1 MCFFPFSH
9 DQLTFFFFFSIKI
22 YFYRRRP
29 TAAAMTKFDEIPHP
43 SHPEHKLEQSWTGK
57 LFMCNGCNEPGI
69 GSHYTCPQS
78 SCSFDLQMHCAIP
91 LGLFHHPFQRRCSFQ
106 LLPSPPENTR
116 SCEACGEKGTGF
128 VYHCKGCKSNLH
140 PCCAKLPMKLE
151 AGDVN
156 LYLYEKVKK
165 SCQECG
171 YKGKGWSY
179 RSADKKCY
187 LHVACAKRLIA
198 EKWLHGS
205 GHGDDLQTTIP
216 NLNNMI
222 QKYHQPKGKLKKFA
236 QIVRL
241 VLQTVISTLLGDPT
255 ALIAGTVKLLLTDD

>member
-1 MCFFPFSH
+1 
-9 DQLTFFFFFSIKI
+9 
-22 YFYRRRP
+22 
-29 TAAAMTKFDEIPHP
+29 MTKFDEIPHP

-78 SCSFDLQMHCAIP
+78 SCSFDLHVHCAIP
-91 LGLFHHPFQRRCSFQ
+91 LGLFHHPFQRGCSFQ
-106 LLPSPPENTR
+106 LLPSPPENTG
-116 SCEACGEKGTGF
+116 SCNACGEKGTGF

-156 LYLYEKVKK
+156 LYLYEK
-165 SCQECG
+165 
-171 YKGKGWSY
+171 
-179 RSADKKCY
+179 
-187 LHVACAKRLIA
+187 
-198 EKWLHGS
+198 
-205 GHGDDLQTTIP
+205 TTIP

-222 QKYHQPKGKLKKFA
+222 QKYHQPKGKLKRFA
-236 QIVRL
+236 EIVRL

>member
-1 MCFFPFSH
+1 MAGY
-9 DQLTFFFFFSIKI
+9 K
-22 YFYRRRP
+22 RRS

-43 SHPEHKLEQSWTGK
+43 SHPEHKLEQRWTGK
-57 LFMCNGCNEPGI
+57 LFKCNGCNEPGI

-78 SCSFDLQMHCAIP
+78 SCSFDLHMYCAIP
-91 LGLFHHPFQRRCSFQ
+91 LGLFHHPFQRGCSFQ
-106 LLPSPPENTR
+106 LLQAHRRTLAAAMHAGRKER
-116 SCEACGEKGTGF
+116 
-128 VYHCKGCKSNLH
+128 GCKSNLH

-165 SCQECG
+165 PCQECG

-179 RSADKKCY
+179 RSVDKKCY
-187 LHVACAKRLIA
+187 LHVACAKKLIA

-222 QKYHQPKGKLKKFA
+222 QKYHQPKGKLKRFA
-236 QIVRL
+236 EIVRL

-255 ALIAGTVKLLLTDD
+255 ALIAGTVKGFEYRPS

>member
-1 MCFFPFSH
+1 
-9 DQLTFFFFFSIKI
+9 
-22 YFYRRRP
+22 
-29 TAAAMTKFDEIPHP
+29 MTKFDEILHP
-43 SHPEHKLEQSWTGK
+43 SDPEHKLEQSWTGK

-78 SCSFDLQMHCAIP
+78 SCSFDLHMHCAIP
-91 LGLFHHPFQRRCSFQ
+91 LGLFHHPFQRGCSFQ

-116 SCEACGEKGTGF
+116 SCEACGEKGTEF
-128 VYHCKGCKSNLH
+128 ASV
-140 PCCAKLPMKLE
+140 
-151 AGDVN
+151 
-156 LYLYEKVKK
+156 
-165 SCQECG
+165 
-171 YKGKGWSY
+171 
-179 RSADKKCY
+179 DKKCY
-187 LHVACAKRLIA
+187 LHVACAKKLIA

-205 GHGDDLQTTIP
+205 GHGDDLQTPIP

-255 ALIAGTVKLLLTDD
+255 ALIAGTVKLLLTDY